1 MSEDRAFRGN
11 WYTHPVMRNALIA
24 AALTAV
30 AFGAGHFSLIPRPVE
45 IGIYLVAIALG
56 GWHWAWEGVE
66 DLFREKRV
74 GIEILMLFATV
85 GSAVLGMWDEAAA
98 LVVLYGVAEALEEYA
113 YARTRAA
120 ISKLLDLAP
129 KEARLLV
136 DGEESMVPA
145 TKLQKD
151 DLFLVKP
158 GESLATDGVVENGRS
173 SVNEAAVTGE
183 SVPVE
188 KKEGMKVFAGT
199 LNQSGALTIRATA
212 TSEDNTL
219 AQMIHLVEEAQEQ
232 KGKAQLFID
241 RFGRIYTP
249 AVLVT
254 AGLLLAVAMIY
265 GASASSWG
273 TRAVVLLVA
282 AAPCALVMSTPVTIA
297 AGIGRAGRSG
307 VLIKGGIHLENLGKV
322 RAVAFDKTGT
332 LTRGEP
338 VVTDVIPLD
347 GDASEILRLA
357 YAVEQ
362 FSEHPLAQAV
372 IRKAQEEGGHRA
384 EAEDFKALEGY
395 GATANVAGENVFVGK
410 PGLLRKLDLAPSEL
424 PEIERLQQEGK
435 TIILVGAGE
444 SVRGVIGIRD
454 EVRPEARKVV
464 VRLHQMGIKTVM
476 LTGDNKETAMT
487 IAEELG
493 LDDVR
498 ADLTPKDK
506 LQAVVELER
515 EFGTLVMV
523 GDGINDAP
531 ALARATVGTAMGTAG
546 TDAAIEAADVA
557 LMADDLEKLVYALE
571 LGQRVRRI
579 NTQNIVFSLLVLV
592 VLVPSALLGVM
603 GVALAVFFHEG
614 SELLAVANGMRAAR
628 S

>member
-1 MSEDRAFRGN
+1 MSKERSFHGN
-11 WYTHPVMRNALIA
+11 WYAHPVMRNALVA
-24 AALTAV
+24 AVLTAV
-30 AFGAGHFSLIPRPVE
+30 AFGAGHLGLILRSVE
-45 IGIYLVAIALG
+45 IALYLVAIVLG
-56 GWHWAWEGVE
+56 GWHWAWEGIE
-66 DLFREKRV
+66 DLVREKRV

-113 YARTRAA
+113 FDRTRAS

-129 KEARLLV
+129 REARLLV
-136 DGEESMVPA
+136 DGEENMVPA
-145 TKLQKD
+145 AKLQKD
-151 DLFLVKP
+151 DFFLVKP
-158 GESLATDGVVENGRS
+158 GESLATDGIVEKGRS

-219 AQMIHLVEEAQEQ
+219 ARMIHLVEEAQEQ

-249 AVLVT
+249 AVLVA
-254 AGLLLAVAMIY
+254 AGLLLVVAMLY

-338 VVTDVIPLD
+338 VVTDVIPIE

-372 IRKAQEEGGHRA
+372 VRKAREERRHRA

-395 GATANVAGENVFVGK
+395 GATANVAGEKVFVGK

-435 TIILVGAGE
+435 TIILVGVGE
-444 SVRGVIGIRD
+444 SVQGVIGIRD
-454 EVRPEARKVV
+454 EVRPEARDVV
-464 VRLHQMGIKTVM
+464 DRLHQLGIKTVM
-476 LTGDNKETAMT
+476 LTGDHKGTARS
-487 IAEELG
+487 IAEELD

-498 ADLTPKDK
+498 ADLTPEDK
-506 LQAVVELER
+506 LQAVTDLER

-531 ALARATVGTAMGTAG
+531 ALARATVGIAMGTAG

-557 LMADDLEKLVYALE
+557 LMADDLEKLVYALD

-579 NTQNIVFSLLVLV
+579 NAQNIVFSLLVLA

-614 SELLAVANGMRAAR
+614 SELLAVANGLRAAR